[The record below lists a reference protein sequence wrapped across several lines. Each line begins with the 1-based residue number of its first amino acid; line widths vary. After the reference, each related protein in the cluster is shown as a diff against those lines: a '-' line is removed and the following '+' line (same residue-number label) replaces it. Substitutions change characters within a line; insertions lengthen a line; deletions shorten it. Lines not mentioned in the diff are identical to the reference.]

1 MNLVF
6 WIVFSVIYRPKWT
19 MIVVKN
25 RGCSRLFAKNAHQSY
40 DAPTETIIDYTG
52 THKNWL
58 DFEGVRMGW

>member
-1 MNLVF
+1 
-6 WIVFSVIYRPKWT
+6 